1 MKVKKM
7 PRDRSAQMKLLGETI
22 REIRDGRP
30 SVVYDYGDEQCSF
43 GLTVRDWVIKLQTL
57 ADLILPDHICARL
70 NAIDVDVDDFI
81 STSSARAE
89 LEALV
94 PILED
99 ALVSVSRGDVPPP
112 NPDLPDNIT
121 KDYEEAGTIVEL
133 SPRGAA
139 ALLRLCIQNL
149 CIHLGKPG
157 ENLYDDIG
165 ALVEDG
171 LDERIQQALDTV
183 RVLGNEAVHPG
194 VLDLKDD
201 RQTVKKLFGFV
212 NEIAQEMITRPREK
226 VELYNMLPENKRR
239 GIDDRDKKA
248 KAAPSGS
255 RREPV

>member
-1 MKVKKM
+1 M
-7 PRDRSAQMKLLGETI
+7 
-22 REIRDGRP
+22 EIMHEIKEWQP
-30 SVVYDYGDEQCSF
+30 TVTYDDHVGYSDAGV
-43 GLTVRDWVIKLQTL
+43 GLTIFSWVTQLQRL
-57 ADLILPDHICARL
+57 AVPILSNYIVTRL
-70 NAIDVDVDDFI
+70 NKISFNIDDINATTEAD
-81 STSSARAE
+81 AE
-89 LEALV
+89 LRALV
-94 PILED
+94 PAIED
-99 ALVSVSRGDVPPP
+99 ELASISPSDLPPP

-121 KDYEEAGTIVEL
+121 KDYKEAGTIVEL

-226 VELYNMLPENKRR
+226 AELYNMLPENKRK
-239 GIDDRDKKA
+239 GIDDRDKKM
-248 KAAPSGS
+248 KAATSGAH
-255 RREPV
+255 RAD